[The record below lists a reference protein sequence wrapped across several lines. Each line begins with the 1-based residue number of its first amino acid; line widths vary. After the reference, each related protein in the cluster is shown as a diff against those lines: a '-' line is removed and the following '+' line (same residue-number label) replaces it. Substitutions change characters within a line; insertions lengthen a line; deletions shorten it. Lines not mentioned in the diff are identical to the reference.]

1 MITRRL
7 NPSDINELKRIHE
20 RFFDKEFNFNDLF
33 GNALSSLVVTDDND
47 KIITA
52 GQVILIAEARIITDK
67 DVSIEE
73 RRRALMRILNHFKYS
88 IASKGFDQL
97 HVFIQDEKWMNH
109 LKRHGFKETKGQAL
123 VIPV

>member
-20 RFFDKEFNFNDLF
+20 KFFEKEFSFNDLF

-47 KIITA
+47 KIIVG
-52 GQVILIAEARIITDK
+52 GQVVLITEARIITNK
-67 DVSIEE
+67 DINIEE
-73 RRRALMRILNHFKYS
+73 RRRALFAILDHFKMS

-97 HVFIQDEKWMNH
+97 HAFVQDDKWEQH
-109 LKRHGFKETKGQAL
+109 LKKYGFKETKGQAL
-123 VIPV
+123 VVNV